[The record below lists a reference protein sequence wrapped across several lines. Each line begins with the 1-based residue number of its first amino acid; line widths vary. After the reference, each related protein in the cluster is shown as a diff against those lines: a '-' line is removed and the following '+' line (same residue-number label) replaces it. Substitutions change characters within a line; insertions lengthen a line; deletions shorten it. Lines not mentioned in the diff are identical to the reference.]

1 MKKLITFL
9 LLAGWF
15 LTTYSQNVVQLE
27 ETTLTFE
34 PTGQIVFED
43 YKNGVVKVKENYQ
56 AQFQSNAIAFVKE
69 NFDINRFR
77 KEAGFDSGSIYVTVT
92 SANGILNA
100 VFNEKNELVR
110 TFQKFTNIALPYEIR
125 NEVYAKHEGWTITK
139 DKYVA
144 SGFQSNINSE
154 KYIVHLKK
162 GKDRER
168 LKITPARSS
177 VTGVAMVEKF

>member
-1 MKKLITFL
+1 MKKFITFL

-15 LTTYSQNVVQLE
+15 ITTYSQNVVQLE

-77 KEAGFDSGSIYVTVT
+77 KEKRA
-92 SANGILNA
+92 AMRNA
-100 VFNEKNELVR
+100 KLR
-110 TFQKFTNIALPYEIR
+110 L
-125 NEVYAKHEGWTITK
+125 
-139 DKYVA
+139 
-144 SGFQSNINSE
+144 SN
-154 KYIVHLKK
+154 LKQ
-162 GKDRER
+162 
-168 LKITPARSS
+168 
-177 VTGVAMVEKF
+177 